1 MTLRIYFA
9 PMEGITG
16 YRYRNLHHR
25 YFPGV
30 DKYFMPFLSPS
41 QGHTFT
47 RREREDILPEHN
59 QGMSVVPQLLAR
71 RSEDFLWAAGE
82 LAAVGYGEVNL
93 NLGCPSGTVTA
104 KGKGAGFLGR
114 PEELERFLDEIFAGT
129 PVPVSVKTRLGV
141 NDPEEFGPLLELFNR
156 YPIAELTIHP
166 RVRRDFYR
174 GAVRLNYFADAV
186 AQSRNPVCY
195 NGDLI
200 SAEGCAALTQRFPT
214 VVCLMLG
221 RGLVADPALAGK
233 AKGGT
238 GAAPERLEAFLTE
251 LYEDYACSFGSRRN
265 AMLRMKEIWYFL
277 IHLFR
282 DGERYGKK
290 LKKTADPGEY
300 EALVRGVFREL
311 ELLDAPEGAW

>member
-41 QGHTFT
+41 QGHAFT

-59 QGMSVVPQLLAR
+59 QGMNVVPQLLTR

-82 LAAVGYGEVNL
+82 LAAMGYGEVNL

-141 NDPEEFGPLLELFNR
+141 NDPEEFGPLLDRL
-156 YPIAELTIHP
+156 IGL
-166 RVRRDFYR
+166 
-174 GAVRLNYFADAV
+174 AVDA
-186 AQSRNPVCY
+186 
-195 NGDLI
+195 
-200 SAEGCAALTQRFPT
+200 
-214 VVCLMLG
+214 
-221 RGLVADPALAGK
+221 
-233 AKGGT
+233 
-238 GAAPERLEAFLTE
+238 
-251 LYEDYACSFGSRRN
+251 
-265 AMLRMKEIWYFL
+265 
-277 IHLFR
+277 
-282 DGERYGKK
+282 
-290 LKKTADPGEY
+290 
-300 EALVRGVFREL
+300 
-311 ELLDAPEGAW
+311 

>member
-186 AQSRNPVCY
+186 AQGRYPVCY